1 MVRMSTLLIGYRGS
15 GKTTIGK
22 RLADRL
28 WQAFVDIDDLI
39 VKTAGKTIKD
49 IFEEDGETVFRD
61 LEEKAVAHAL
71 AMDEHVIALGGGSVL
86 REANRQI
93 IKASGQKVIYLRCE
107 PAELHKRIAADPQT
121 AAMRPSLT
129 HLGGNVQEIETLLAQ
144 REPLYRQVMTAELD
158 VTRLTPEEAVVY
170 IVRLL

>member
-1 MVRMSTLLIGYRGS
+1 MSALLIGYRGS

-28 WQAFVDIDDLI
+28 WQPFVDVDELI
-39 VKTAGKTIKD
+39 VKDAGKSIKD
-49 IFEEDGETVFRD
+49 IFELGGEGAFRD
-61 LEEKAVAHAL
+61 LEEKAVVQAIGMA
-71 AMDEHVIALGGGSVL
+71 EHVVALGGGSIL
-86 REANRQI
+86 RESNRDA
-93 IKASGQKVIYLRCE
+93 IKASGRKVIYLKCT

-129 HLGGNVQEIETLLAQ
+129 QLGGSVEEIEKLLAE

-170 IVRLL
+170 IARMI